1 MYLMM
6 TMTMLDGGLY
16 LREVVQVRED
26 DLLRGDPRRGAGAE
40 IGGAPR
46 LRVVVAA
53 PPRPGSAG
61 AARPCGDPLAL
72 PAGASRA
79 RGLQLDRLEL
89 GQHAYGEVRER
100 GSTLVELVHRT
111 ALLRRLGCAHRLVG
125 CRLWMSGIW
134 PGRFRGIGVHDVPS
148 GRDHRVYRL
157 RRE

>member
-46 LRVVVAA
+46 VRVVVA
-53 PPRPGSAG
+53 

-79 RGLQLDRLEL
+79 RGLQLDRFEL

-111 ALLRRLGCAHRLVG
+111 ALLRRLGGAHRLVG

-134 PGRFRGIGVHDVPS
+134 PGRFRGIGVHDVHDFPS